1 MKQSKSKRRGNNAVA
16 HVNKVALRF
25 KDGRVVKGMTQDFMP
40 GKPIFHIHATGRDQ
54 ADEVRSEDLK
64 AVFFVKDFAGR
75 PEYSESREFP
85 EKPQAGKGRKIAVL
99 FNDGELL
106 TGYTLGYDPKR
117 PGFFVMPTD
126 EMCNN
131 ERVYVLRSA
140 VQDVGFGVK
149 ADTLKAQVKLK
160 SGVRSL

>member
-1 MKQSKSKRRGNNAVA
+1 MAQT
-16 HVNKVALRF
+16 NKVALRY
-25 KDGRVVKGMTQDFMP
+25 KDGRVIKGTTQDFMP
-40 GKPIFHIHATGRDQ
+40 GKPIFHIHAAGQDQ
-54 ADEVRSEDLK
+54 PDEVKAEDLK
-64 AVFFVKDFAGR
+64 AVFFVKNFAGR

-85 EKPQAGKGRKIAVL
+85 EKPQAGKGRKISIL

-149 ADTLKAQVKLK
+149 AETLKTQVKAK
-160 SGVRSL
+160 SRVITL

>member
-1 MKQSKSKRRGNNAVA
+1 VA
-16 HVNKVALRF
+16 QINKVALRY
-25 KDGRVVKGMTQDFMP
+25 KDGRVVKGTTQDFLP
-40 GKPIFHIHATGRDQ
+40 GKPIFHIHTVGRDQ
-54 ADEVRSEDLK
+54 ADEVKAEDLK
-64 AVFFVKDFAGR
+64 AVFFVKDFKGR
-75 PEYSESREFP
+75 PDYHEKREFP
-85 EKPQAGKGRKIAVL
+85 EKPQAGKGRKIAVK

-140 VQDVGFGVK
+140 VRDVGFGLK
-149 ADTLKAQVKLK
+149 ADTLKAQVKPK
-160 SGVRSL
+160 STATTP

>member
-1 MKQSKSKRRGNNAVA
+1 MKKGVELAQI
-16 HVNKVALRF
+16 NKVALRF
-25 KDGRVVKGMTQDFMP
+25 KDGRVIKGTTQDFMP
-40 GKPIFHIHATGRDQ
+40 GKPIFHIQ
-54 ADEVRSEDLK
+54 AAGQGQPEEVRSEDLK

-75 PEYSESREFP
+75 PDYTESREFP
-85 EKPQAGKGRKIAVL
+85 AAPQAGKGRKIAVL

-126 EMCNN
+126 EQCNN

-140 VQDVGFGVK
+140 VQDVGFGVR
-149 ADTLKAQVKLK
+149 ADTLKATAKPK
-160 SGVRSL
+160 GRIPTP